1 MQPKLSR
8 LGRLRRLPGAV
19 RLVLVI
25 ATAIALLL
33 FSSTVVSRERE
44 PPTSDG
50 GGIVKAAIFMI
61 GQRKR
66 HVERPPANGD
76 PSVVIHGQHPALFNA
91 THGIEGPHIWLQRNV
106 YPERRRLLD
115 RVLVASLGGVGSSAI
130 IEALRKPLRRL
141 RYITNDLNNR
151 DGIKH
156 APYDLLSRGAL
167 AAFDPTF
174 VLYVLGNPAAAI
186 ASHYRRGWPGVQF
199 CQVWGRHSACDSVNL
214 SQLSL
219 RVLTR

>member
-1 MQPKLSR
+1 MPPKLSR

-19 RLVLVI
+19 RLALVI
-25 ATAIALLL
+25 APAIALLL
-33 FSSTVVSRERE
+33 FSSTVVSRVRE
-44 PPTSDG
+44 PQKSDG
-50 GGIVKAAIFMI
+50 GGIAKAILEMA
-61 GQRKR
+61 QRKR
-66 HVERPPANGD
+66 HVNRPPARPADRD
-76 PSVVIHGQHPALFNA
+76 PSVVIHGPHPALFNA
-91 THGIEGPHIWLQRNV
+91 TQGIEGPHIWLQRYV

-115 RVLVASLGGVGSSAI
+115 HVLVASLGGVGSSAI

-167 AAFDPTF
+167 AAFDPTL

-186 ASHYRRGWPGVQF
+186 ASHYRRGWPG
-199 CQVWGRHSACDSVNL
+199 A
-214 SQLSL
+214 
-219 RVLTR
+219 